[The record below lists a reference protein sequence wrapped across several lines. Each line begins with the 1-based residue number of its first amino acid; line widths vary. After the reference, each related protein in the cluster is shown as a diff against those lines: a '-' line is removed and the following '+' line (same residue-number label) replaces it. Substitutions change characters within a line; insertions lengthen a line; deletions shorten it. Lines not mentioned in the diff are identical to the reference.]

1 MVAATPF
8 APLAGRRCRQ
18 ADEGQYPNPCK
29 PLCETS
35 SSKCSRVT
43 LEAAQFQLDDRQD
56 DRLRPGCRL
65 RQEESELKSALLQ
78 HKALSPAGLSER
90 LFGLLFSGL
99 VYPQIWE
106 DPIVDMEAMQIRP
119 GHRIVTIGSGG
130 CNMLTYLSAEP
141 ARIDVVDLNPHHI
154 ALNRL
159 KLSAFRHLPSHKDVV
174 RFLAVE
180 GTRTNGRAY
189 DVFLAPKLD
198 PATRAYWN
206 GRDLTGRRRI
216 GVFGRNI
223 YRTGL
228 LGRFISASHALARL
242 HGINPEDFVKARS
255 MREQRQ
261 FFDDKL
267 APLFERPVI
276 RWITSRKSSL
286 FGLGIPPQQF
296 DELASLSREKSVA
309 AVLRNRLEKLTC
321 HFPLRDNYFAWQA
334 FARATRGRTRAS
346 CALSSGIAIP
356 SDSRQ
361 CGARRGPPCELHGAS
376 RRQARRLSRPLRA
389 PRRTGL
395 DDRPAAERPL
405 DGDHPHA
412 DAGAVVIFRTAA
424 EASILPGRLSTTL
437 LDQWHYDAET
447 SMRLGA
453 EDRSAIYGG
462 FHIYRKKA

>member
-1 MVAATPF
+1 MTDF
-8 APLAGRRCRQ
+8 APDAGF
-18 ADEGQYPNPCK
+18 GKKNPK
-29 PLCETS
+29 
-35 SSKCSRVT
+35 
-43 LEAAQFQLDDRQD
+43 
-56 DRLRPGCRL
+56 
-65 RQEESELKSALLQ
+65 LKSALLQ
-78 HKALSPAGLSER
+78 HKPLSPAGLSER

-130 CNMLTYLSAEP
+130 CNMLTYLSAAP
-141 ARIDVVDLNPHHI
+141 ARIDVVDLNPHHV

-180 GTRTNGRAY
+180 GTRTNGQAY

-228 LGRFISASHALARL
+228 LGRFIAASHVLARL
-242 HGINPEDFVKARS
+242 HGVNPEDFAKARS

-334 FARATRGRTRAS
+334 FARRYPRPDEGE
-346 CALSSGIAIP
+346 L
-356 SDSRQ
+356 
-361 CGARRGPPCELHGAS
+361 PPYLQAS
-376 RRQARRLSRPLRA
+376 RYEAIRHNAERVEIHHASFTELLA
-389 PRRTGL
+389 GK
-395 DDRPAAERPL
+395 PAASVDRYVLL
-405 DGDHPHA
+405 DAQDWMTDQQLNDLWTEITRTA
-412 DAGAVVIFRTAA
+412 DVGAAVIFRTAA

-437 LDQWHYDAET
+437 LDQWHYDAES